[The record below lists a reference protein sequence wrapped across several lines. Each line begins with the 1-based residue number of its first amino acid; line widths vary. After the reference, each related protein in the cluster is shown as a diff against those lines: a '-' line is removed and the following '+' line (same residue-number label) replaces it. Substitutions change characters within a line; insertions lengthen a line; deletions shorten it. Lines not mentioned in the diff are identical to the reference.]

1 MHKVVSSNVAAVGYD
16 KPSQVLRVQFIRGGV
31 YEYSGVR
38 EALFEEMLGPH
49 PWRRV
54 GREVKAHRNRKIA

>member
-1 MHKVVSSNVAAVGYD
+1 MQAVISSNVAAVGYD
-16 KPSQVLRVQFIRGGV
+16 KASQVLRVQFKSGGI

-38 EALFEEMLGPH
+38 EALFKEMLEPH

-54 GREVKAHRNRKIA
+54 GREVKVHPTRKIG